1 MILRNNT
8 REAKRT
14 EHFIEKLT
22 YMCGNKSEKNENVR
36 DEGGFWEGKRK

>member
-14 EHFIEKLT
+14 EHFIGKLT
-22 YMCGNKSEKNENVR
+22 YMCTNKLENNNEGRN
-36 DEGGFWEGKRK
+36 DGGCWNGIRK